1 MPVQHNVTN
10 WHLIIFPTFTN
21 HDLEGLHEFKT
32 DADNLGMV
40 LHIHNKQ
47 TPQFCREIANKTLL
61 VGLSSISFR
70 GAKYISHE
78 VVIDQVQIDWFEN
91 LLQQHSAKD
100 GWRVIVFSHAPII
113 GSGLNVLQENQVVDG
128 CCWLN
133 HNNDKSRNVF
143 IDLVRE
149 HSCIKAW
156 FSGHFHLCHDYQ
168 DSIKVSYKMD
178 SSSIFIMLN
187 FSSLMLLYTQLPDV
201 NGKRGQCTFIQTSVM
216 SSRATR
222 DGYQQSRLLRGNQN
236 GFDICTVDHQK
247 NGEVRV
253 DATVRYEGD
262 TVVTDYVNDGEKEMY
277 EYQKYRKI
285 VKYHIPSNGDDH
297 MKSFN
302 DKGIIERKLCSSVYL
317 VCIPPFLYSNI
328 SNLVHSVIS
337 I

>member
-1 MPVQHNVTN
+1 M
-10 WHLIIFPTFTN
+10 
-21 HDLEGLHEFKT
+21 
-32 DADNLGMV
+32 
-40 LHIHNKQ
+40 
-47 TPQFCREIANKTLL
+47 RLL
-61 VGLSSISFR
+61 
-70 GAKYISHE
+70 
-78 VVIDQVQIDWFEN
+78 QIDWFEN

-100 GWRVIVFSHAPII
+100 GWRVIFSHVPII

-133 HNNDKSRNVF
+133 HNDDKSRNVF

-156 FSGHFHLCHDYQ
+156 FSGHFHLCHDYYQ

-178 SSSIFIMLN
+178 SSSVFIMLN

-222 DGYQQSRLLRGNQN
+222 DDYQQSRLLRGNQN

-262 TVVTDYVNDGEKEMY
+262 T
-277 EYQKYRKI
+277 
-285 VKYHIPSNGDDH
+285 
-297 MKSFN
+297 
-302 DKGIIERKLCSSVYL
+302 
-317 VCIPPFLYSNI
+317 
-328 SNLVHSVIS
+328 
-337 I
+337 